1 MSEHGAT
8 EQPSSTQSAP
18 QIGSQNL
25 TNTHQP
31 DSEVKPIE
39 AATDDSDEPFRAVYT
54 GFDDDF
60 EVEVVERVPASESE
74 HQFGHA
80 IIDRP
85 DWDES
90 KKALLQNLRV
100 DVVDD
105 DAAPADLEVETDG

>member
-1 MSEHGAT
+1 MSERGAT
-8 EQPSSTQSAP
+8 EQPSSTQDAP
-18 QIGSQNL
+18 RIGSANL
-25 TNTHQP
+25 TNTHQS

-39 AATDDSDEPFRAVYT
+39 AASDDADEPFRAVYT

-60 EVEVVERVPASESE
+60 EVEVVERVSASESQ

-85 DWDES
+85 EWDES

-105 DAAPADLEVETDG
+105 EADAADPEVETDG